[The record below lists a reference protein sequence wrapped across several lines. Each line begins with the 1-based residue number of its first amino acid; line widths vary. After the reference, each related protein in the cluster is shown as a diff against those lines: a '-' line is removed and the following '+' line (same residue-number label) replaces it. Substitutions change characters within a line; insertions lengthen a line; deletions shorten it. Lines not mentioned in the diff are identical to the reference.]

1 MDAVH
6 VWHGIILREKS
17 RENAAVVF
25 AAVHCTTNVALTSLW
40 KAGFTLQ

>member
-1 MDAVH
+1 MDGVH

-17 RENAAVVF
+17 RENAAVV
-25 AAVHCTTNVALTSLW
+25 AVCTNVVLTSLW